1 MAAVLTRDIVKK
13 FGEVPAVNGIS
24 LDGAGR
30 RVHGVARPVGLRQ
43 DDVPA
48 HHLRA
53 RAADERR
60 PPDRRRHRQRHSA
73 ARPRRG
79 DDVPELRP
87 LSAFHGAQQHRLS
100 AEDAARSARR
110 NRQEG
115 RVGVAVARHRP
126 SARPAAAPA
135 LGRRTPA
142 RRARARAGARAD
154 RAAAR
159 RAALQSRR
167 QIARLG
173 APGDQ
178 AVPAAGRHH
187 HHLRD
192 PRSGR
197 GDGHGRPHRRHR
209 PRQSCARWERR
220 PKSTTTPPTASSRPS
235 SARRR

>member
-24 LDGAGR
+24 LTVPDGEFMVLLG
-30 RVHGVARPVGLRQ
+30 PVGLRQ
-43 DDVPA
+43 DDVSA

-53 RAADERR
+53 READERR
-60 PPDRRRHRQRHSA
+60 PLDRRRHRQRYSA

-79 DDVPELRP
+79 HDVPELRP
-87 LSAFHGAQQHRLS
+87 LSALYGAQQHRLS
-100 AEDAARSARR
+100 AEDAERSPRR
-110 NRQEG
+110 NRQES
-115 RVGVAVARHRP
+115 RVGIATARHRA

-135 LGRRTPA
+135 FGRRAPA
-142 RRARARAGARAD
+142 CRARARAGARTD

-159 RAALQSRR
+159 RAAVQPRR

-178 AVPAAGRHH
+178 AVPAARRHH

-192 PRSGR
+192 PRPGR

-209 PRQSCARWERR
+209 PWRRCGRWERR
-220 PKSTTTPPTASSRPS
+220 RKSTTTPPTASSRPL